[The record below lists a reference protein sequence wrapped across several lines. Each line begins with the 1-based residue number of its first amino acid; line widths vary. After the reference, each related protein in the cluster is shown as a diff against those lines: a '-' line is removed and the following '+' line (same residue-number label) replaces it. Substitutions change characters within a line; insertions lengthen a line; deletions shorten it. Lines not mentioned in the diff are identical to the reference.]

1 MIVCDQAHEAV
12 EDVLVEE
19 QAPSDVIDIAKFI
32 DDVEYSHVDD
42 FSSCSR
48 LYWAQGPEKQR
59 PNHSEER

>member
-1 MIVCDQAHEAV
+1 VIVCDQADEAV

-48 LYWAQGPEKQR
+48 LY
-59 PNHSEER
+59 